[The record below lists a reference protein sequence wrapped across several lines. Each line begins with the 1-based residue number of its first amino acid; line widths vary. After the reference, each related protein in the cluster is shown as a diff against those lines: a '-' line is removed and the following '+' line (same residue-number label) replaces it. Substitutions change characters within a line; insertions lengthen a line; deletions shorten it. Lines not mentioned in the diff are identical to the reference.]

1 MATMETT
8 RSIQEIDPDIKAAT
22 LPVLQDVGRLYRE
35 GKLGQVADSE
45 AVRKALL
52 EQGRLSQSVMQGGL
66 GTENIL
72 NQLRNTEGS
81 MLAASQGALG
91 SARADR
97 GREAG
102 MADRAM
108 ELQQADLAAKF
119 KAGQEYGKTVEGA
132 RSLDQEGLDSEA
144 RGAERY
150 FSFLGAAPQS
160 QSTTT
165 TAPKQKSGGK

>member
-35 GKLGQVADSE
+35 GALGRVAESDE
-45 AVRKALL
+45 VRKALL
-52 EQGRLSQSVMQGGL
+52 AQGRIAQGAMQGGL

-81 MLAASQGALG
+81 MLSASQGALG

-108 ELQQADLAAKF
+108 QLQQADLEAKL

>member
-35 GKLGQVADSE
+35 GALGRVAESE

-52 EQGRLSQSVMQGGL
+52 EQGRLSQSVMKGGL

-81 MLAASQGALG
+81 MLSASQGALG

>member
-35 GKLGQVADSE
+35 GALGRVAESDE
-45 AVRKALL
+45 VRKALL
-52 EQGRLSQSVMQGGL
+52 EQGRLSQSVMKGGL

-81 MLAASQGALG
+81 MLSASQGALG

-108 ELQQADLAAKF
+108 QLQQADLAAKF

>member
-35 GKLGQVADSE
+35 GALGRVAESDE
-45 AVRKALL
+45 VRKALL
-52 EQGRLSQSVMQGGL
+52 EQGRLSQSVMKGGL

-81 MLAASQGALG
+81 MLSASQGALG
-91 SARADR
+91 SARANR

-102 MADRAM
+102 IADKAI

>member
-1 MATMETT
+1 MAKMETT
-8 RSIQEIDPDIKAAT
+8 TSVQQIDPDIKAAT
-22 LPVLQDVGRLYRE
+22 LPVLEDVGRLYRE
-35 GKLGQVADSE
+35 GALGRVAESE
-45 AVRKALL
+45 EVRKALL
-52 EQGRLSQSVMQGGL
+52 EQGRLSQSVMKGGL

-81 MLAASQGALG
+81 MLSASQGALG

-108 ELQQADLAAKF
+108 QLQQADLAAKF

>member
-1 MATMETT
+1 METT

-35 GKLGQVADSE
+35 GALGRVAESDE
-45 AVRKALL
+45 VRKALL
-52 EQGRLSQSVMQGGL
+52 EQGRLSQSVMKGGL

-81 MLAASQGALG
+81 MLSASQGALG

>member
-35 GKLGQVADSE
+35 GALGRVAESDE
-45 AVRKALL
+45 VRKALL
-52 EQGRLSQSVMQGGL
+52 EQGRLSQSVMKGGL

-81 MLAASQGALG
+81 MLSASQGALG